1 MDAATVGVLRDVT
14 LLVCLALVLG
24 MIVYQW
30 IRATRPAAEWS
41 NMGKVDAGLFLWL
54 DGLVVAG
61 IAALLLS
68 GLMSGSHEAA
78 GAAAETAQGD
88 LELNSGSLFLN
99 ILFQLIICSV
109 LLFYLRGLRDLN
121 PLELFGFRRVSLG
134 KAGVYS
140 LLFMIPTIIL
150 ILLFSHT
157 IMEWMKD
164 FWPKMEAQQTVE
176 AFRNSTDPLAKGM
189 LVVAAVIVAP
199 LVEETVFRGFIYGV
213 LKRFTDGFFAAICSS
228 LLFAVVHLH
237 VGSMFPLAAL
247 ALVFCLAYEVTGSLA
262 VPMIMH
268 GIFNGTSILTM
279 ILFPDQIQQ

>member
-24 MIVYQW
+24 MIVYQL

-78 GAAAETAQGD
+78 GAAAEAAQGD

-121 PLELFGFRRVSLG
+121 PLELFGFRHLTLG
-134 KAGVYS
+134 QVLARAVGFI
-140 LLFMIPTIIL
+140 LPTIIL
-150 ILLFSHT
+150 ISFFSYGIT
-157 IMEWMKD
+157 EWMKG
-164 FWPKMEAQQTVE
+164 FWPEMQAQQSVE
-176 AFRNSTDPLAKGM
+176 AFRNSTDPLAKGL

-213 LKRFTDGFFAAICSS
+213 LKRYTDGFFAALCSS

-237 VGSMFPLAAL
+237 IGSMFPLAAL

-268 GIFNGTSILTM
+268 GVFNGTSILTM

>member
-24 MIVYQW
+24 MIVYQL

-78 GAAAETAQGD
+78 GAAAEAAQGD

-121 PLELFGFRRVSLG
+121 PLELFGFRQLTLG
-134 KAGVYS
+134 QVLARAVGFI
-140 LLFMIPTIIL
+140 LPTIIL
-150 ILLFSHT
+150 ISFFSYGIT
-157 IMEWMKD
+157 EWMKG
-164 FWPKMEAQQTVE
+164 FWPEMQAQQPVE
-176 AFRNSTDPLAKGM
+176 GFRNSTDPLAKGL

-213 LKRFTDGFFAAICSS
+213 LKRYTDGFFAALCSS

-237 VGSMFPLAAL
+237 IGSMFPLAAL
-247 ALVFCLAYEVTGSLA
+247 ALVFCLAYELTGSLA
-262 VPMIMH
+262 VPMVMH
-268 GIFNGTSILTM
+268 GVFNGTSIVMM
-279 ILFPDQIQQ
+279 ILNPEQPQP